1 MGWLYQ
7 NAIKP
12 ALFRL
17 DAEQAH
23 ELSVHALALLGQ
35 VRPLCAAFERIPVA
49 TRLFQQAE
57 GANDIGLDEFSRAVD
72 GAIDM
77 AFGSEIDNRSRL
89 MLFQ

>member
-35 VRPLCAAFERIPVA
+35 VRPLCAVFERLQQLPAAAYRPINFLTPLAWPPVL
-49 TRLFQQAE
+49 TRMA
-57 GANDIGLDEFSRAVD
+57 GLGPR
-72 GAIDM
+72 
-77 AFGSEIDNRSRL
+77 RRL
-89 MLFQ
+89 